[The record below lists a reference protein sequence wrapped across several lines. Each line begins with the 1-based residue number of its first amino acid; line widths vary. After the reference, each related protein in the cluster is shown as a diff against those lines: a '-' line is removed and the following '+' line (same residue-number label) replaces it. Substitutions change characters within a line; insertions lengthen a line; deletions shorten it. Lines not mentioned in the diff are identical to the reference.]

1 MTGRWVVLEPLDTV
15 TIRDGRGFDMG
26 MDAVAHLMLP
36 TPATFAGA
44 IGAVYDPTPG
54 LGRRDPAARG
64 TKIPSE
70 IRGPVTVRRISDGRW
85 EALFP
90 VPHDVVMA
98 DGEMTRLAMPSGRTG
113 VETDLDGEAPLLLEE
128 PRGELASCDRHWW
141 DSGQLAEYLHMGG
154 LSPVLL
160 TKDGERVYEPWKI
173 ERRVGIA
180 REESRTV
187 SEGMFYSS
195 EHLRLQ
201 QDVGFAG
208 ECVGGPDRKLGG
220 TVPFGGEG
228 RRAEVHGDVP
238 GIEFPDVPESFP
250 GGELLLYL
258 ASPAVF
264 PGGSWRPDLGLLN
277 NGNVELVAAAVGKT
291 RVITS
296 GTPDRRTGKFS
307 SGRLMWAV
315 PPGAVYYLRFPDATA
330 AKAAARRV
338 HGTTISQAEDWMRTA
353 GFGLV
358 LTGRWGNPTEK
369 EHEG

>member
-26 MDAVAHLMLP
+26 VDAIARLMLP

-44 IGAVYDPTPG
+44 IGAVYNPTPG

-64 TKIPSE
+64 TKLPSE
-70 IRGPVTVRRISDGRW
+70 IRGPVTVRRTSDDSW

-98 DGEMTRLAMPSGRTG
+98 DGEMTRLAMPAARTE
-113 VETDLDGEAPLLLEE
+113 VETDLDDEAQLLLQE
-128 PRGELASCDRHWW
+128 PPGGLASCDHAWW
-141 DSGQLAEYLHMGG
+141 DSGQLADYLRVGA

-160 TKDGERVYEPWKI
+160 TKDGERAYEPWKI

-187 SEGMFYSS
+187 TEGMFYSA

-201 QDVGFAG
+201 QDAG
-208 ECVGGPDRKLGG
+208 LAGQCIGGPDRKLDG
-220 TVPFGGEG
+220 TVAFGGEG
-228 RRAEVHGDVP
+228 RRAEVHGDAQ
-238 GIEFPDVPESFP
+238 GIEFPEVPESFP
-250 GGELLLYL
+250 RGELLLYL
-258 ASPAVF
+258 ATPAVF
-264 PGGSWRPDLGLLN
+264 PGGSWRPDLGSLSDD
-277 NGNVELVAAAVGKT
+277 NVELVAAAVGKT

-296 GTPDRRTGKFS
+296 GTPDRRTGGFGA
-307 SGRLMWAV
+307 GRLMWAV
-315 PPGAVYYLRFPDATA
+315 PPGAVYYLRFPDADA
-330 AKAAARRV
+330 AMAAARRV
-338 HGTTISQAEDWMRTA
+338 HGTAISQAEDWMRTA

-358 LTGRWGNPTEK
+358 LTGRWGNPIAK
-369 EHEG
+369 EQEG